1 MNMESLNSSRP
12 HVSDEELAASDG
24 GFPGAGA
31 IAGGLRLARRAYKAW
46 KKVEPVV
53 DRLPDPDIVSG
64 SD

>member
-1 MNMESLNSSRP
+1 MAMESLNSSRP
-12 HVSDEELAASDG
+12 HVSDEELALSAG

-46 KKVEPVV
+46 KKVEPVI
-53 DRLPDPDIVSG
+53 DRLPDSDIVSG